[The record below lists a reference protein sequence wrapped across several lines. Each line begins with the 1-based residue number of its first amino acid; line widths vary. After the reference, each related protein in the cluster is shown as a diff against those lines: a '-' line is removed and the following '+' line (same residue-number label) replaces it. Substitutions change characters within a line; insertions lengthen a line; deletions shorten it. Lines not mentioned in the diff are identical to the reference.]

1 MEDHEFRALVQK
13 LRDEQKAFFRT
24 RNKTHLDTAKKLEAQ
39 VDKEL
44 SNGNDKPK
52 NQQSLF

>member
-44 SNGNDKPK
+44 LKGNNKP
-52 NQQSLF
+52 NTQQSFF

>member
-24 RNKTHLDTAKKLEAQ
+24 RNKTHLDTVKKLEAQ

-44 SNGNDKPK
+44 SNGNDKPQ